1 MVPFGPDPLFH
12 KNYGGLSA
20 IDQKL
25 LPVVWSSFG
34 ACVRADALL
43 KGFSLANDLYFV
55 QGFDV
60 SARDQALNMQSDLQA
75 YDGARGGGRRPRV
88 HFARASDVVVLAV
101 LESDAVWPQPVY
113 AGGGFGIWR
122 PAWPVVNR
130 LALA

>member
-34 ACVRADALL
+34 VNLRADAML

-60 SARDQALNMQSDLQA
+60 SARITSSICRATCK
-75 YDGARGGGRRPRV
+75 RTTVRV
-88 HFARASDVVVLAV
+88 
-101 LESDAVWPQPVY
+101 
-113 AGGGFGIWR
+113 
-122 PAWPVVNR
+122 
-130 LALA
+130 